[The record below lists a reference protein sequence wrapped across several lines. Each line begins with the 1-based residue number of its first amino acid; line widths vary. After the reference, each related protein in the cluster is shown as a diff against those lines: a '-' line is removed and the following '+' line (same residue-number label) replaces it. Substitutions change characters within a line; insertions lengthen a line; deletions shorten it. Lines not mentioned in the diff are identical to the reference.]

1 MAGPGG
7 DALEQIMV
15 PECGGGPLLGG
26 GGGGARI
33 TGTLASNNGGAG
45 ARGQVIITYVDASN
59 FSTSATSPIC
69 SGTSTTVTMSSTT
82 LAAGSYN
89 ITYSTTNPT
98 NNTGTA
104 TVTFSGTTTK
114 TGSFTI
120 SGLTGPSSLITIK
133 TITFTGW
140 TCSNTLTSGNT
151 ATVTV
156 NQKSANPTSATA
168 SAPSVCSGGSVNL
181 TLGGGGGG
189 TGEVVNWYS
198 GSCGGTFVGT
208 GNPLPVFNITAT
220 TTYFGRYED
229 PAPCNF
235 NSTCASVTVTVQNI
249 TASAAHTDVTCNG
262 GADGTATI
270 TASGGTTPPYSYTL
284 GATTNSTGIFT
295 GLAAGTY
302 SYSVKDALNC
312 TPVTGSVT
320 IQQPAV
326 LNANV
331 ASTDV
336 SCNGLND
343 GTITISN
350 PTGGFGTYQY
360 TINGGSTWQS
370 PNVGGSY
377 TFTNL
382 PPATY
387 NVQIR
392 DAAHPSCVITL
403 NGALT
408 INQPDA
414 IVLSVSSTNVSCNG
428 GTNGTITA
436 SASGGISNTYGGT
449 PSITVNGVPYNP
461 NATYGAGTYTVV
473 ASDDNSNF
481 DGGTCTETQIVTI
494 TEPNALI
501 ATISG
506 DATICTGQ
514 STPITV
520 TLSGGTAPYTV
531 TYNGTPHT
539 GSSPITFNVS
549 PTSNTTYDNLNV
561 SVTDSHGCTSSTTG
575 SATVTVNTAPVITSC
590 PNNDIINTD
599 PGVCYASKTYSAI
612 VTGSPAPTV
621 TYSINGNPIT
631 FPYNFPTG
639 ITTVT
644 ATAHNSCS
652 PDASCSF
659 TVTVNDTE
667 NPTITAPGTVTVSSD
682 PGSCSATNVSLGTPI
697 TADNCGVQSVTN
709 DAPASYPN
717 GNTTVTWTVTDI
729 HGNTATATQTVT
741 VNDTENPVINGTPSN
756 ITQSNDPDQCG
767 AVVTWTPATVSDNCP
782 GSTISS
788 DHQPGDVFPIGTT
801 TVTYTAT
808 DAHGNSAA
816 STSFTITV
824 NDTQN
829 PVINGTPSN
838 ITQSN
843 DPGQCSAVVTWTPAT
858 VSDNCPGSTISSDHQ
873 PGDVVPPGNQLR

>member
-1 MAGPGG
+1 
-7 DALEQIMV
+7 
-15 PECGGGPLLGG
+15 
-26 GGGGARI
+26 
-33 TGTLASNNGGAG
+33 
-45 ARGQVIITYVDASN
+45 
-59 FSTSATSPIC
+59 
-69 SGTSTTVTMSSTT
+69 MSSTT

-235 NSTCASVTVTVQNI
+235 NSACASVTVTVENI

-320 IQQPAV
+320 IQQPGV
-326 LNANV
+326 LNAIV

-370 PNVGGSY
+370 PNVGGSF

-408 INQPDA
+408 ISQPDA

-481 DGGTCTETQIVTI
+481 DGGTCTKTQIVTI
-494 TEPNALI
+494 TQP
-501 ATISG
+501 
-506 DATICTGQ
+506 DAVVLTAS
-514 STPITV
+514 ST
-520 TLSGGTAPYTV
+520 
-531 TYNGTPHT
+531 
-539 GSSPITFNVS
+539 NVS
-549 PTSNTTYDNLNV
+549 
-561 SVTDSHGCTSSTTG
+561 C
-575 SATVTVNTAPVITSC
+575 
-590 PNNDIINTD
+590 
-599 PGVCYASKTYSAI
+599 
-612 VTGSPAPTV
+612 
-621 TYSINGNPIT
+621 NGAAN
-631 FPYNFPTG
+631 G
-639 ITTVT
+639 
-644 ATAHNSCS
+644 
-652 PDASCSF
+652 
-659 TVTVNDTE
+659 
-667 NPTITAPGTVTVSSD
+667 TITASATGTGTV
-682 PGSCSATNVSLGTPI
+682 
-697 TADNCGVQSVTN
+697 
-709 DAPASYPN
+709 
-717 GNTTVTWTVTDI
+717 
-729 HGNTATATQTVT
+729 
-741 VNDTENPVINGTPSN
+741 
-756 ITQSNDPDQCG
+756 
-767 AVVTWTPATVSDNCP
+767 
-782 GSTISS
+782 
-788 DHQPGDVFPIGTT
+788 
-801 TVTYTAT
+801 
-808 DAHGNSAA
+808 
-816 STSFTITV
+816 TITV
-824 NDTQN
+824 NGNAYNANTTYGPGTYTVVASAANGNNNGVCTDTK
-829 PVINGTPSN
+829 ILT
-838 ITQSN
+838 ITQP
-843 DPGQCSAVVTWTPAT
+843 DAVVLTAT
-858 VSDNCPGSTISSDHQ
+858 NTNVSCNGAADATITASATGTGTVTITVNGNAYNANTTYGPGTYTVVASAANGNSNGVCTDTKILTITQPDAVVLTASPYECFMQRCCKCNDNSISNRNRH
-873 PGDVVPPGNQLR
+873 GNHHREWQCL